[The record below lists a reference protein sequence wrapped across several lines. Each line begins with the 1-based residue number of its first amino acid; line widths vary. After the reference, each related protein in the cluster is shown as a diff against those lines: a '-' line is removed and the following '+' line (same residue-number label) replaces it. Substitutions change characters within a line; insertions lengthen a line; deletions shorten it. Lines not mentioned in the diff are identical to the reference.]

1 MVRAQRAW
9 FPEHVLVEGLKVVKR
24 EPAGRTLVPAVK
36 VIVISTN
43 VTVTRCNT
51 NRPLQ
56 PAPITGLLDHLLPQ
70 YFDLKQVVPVAH
82 TKITLST
89 IEINWLAGLEKL
101 INDQFGRLDLLSRQR
116 PFPRIVIRPIDVILQ
131 ALQRK
136 MGVEV

>member
-1 MVRAQRAW
+1 MV
-9 FPEHVLVEGLKVVKR
+9 PEVSVS
-24 EPAGRTLVPAVK
+24 
-36 VIVISTN
+36 VISAN
-43 VTVTRCNT
+43 GVISIY

-56 PAPITGLLDHLLPQ
+56 PAPITSLVDHVLPE

-89 IEINWLAGLEKL
+89 IKIIWLAGLDIL

-116 PFPRIVIRPIDVILQ
+116 PFPQLGIAPIDMILQ

-136 MGVEV
+136 IG